1 MSQNTKICE
10 SDLES
15 LSPEDLSFYTA
26 YEKEYNKAFQT
37 KKKSKG
43 YFYKYGLKF
52 FYYLVKQEFE
62 TPYLLGQGKISDD
75 SLIIA
80 MDNRRKDGS
89 IGKVYA
95 VVTNRSAFFVNYL
108 FLPSEENNF
117 YEVISG
123 HQKPHFDLDCNAVPG
138 IQLEELEK
146 IAFSALDLLI
156 NAIEITLLEIGVDYR
171 REKSLITFDSCGLA
185 KQSYHIVI
193 DGWYHKDHIEAKT
206 FYNIVMEKIKG
217 QYNPVVTI
225 DDRVYSSRQEFRLF
239 GSQKLGSGRP
249 KKIAAHLSRRRD
261 PAIYTYIDDAI
272 SYTVGIIVGNRELP
286 ALKLKI

>member
-1 MSQNTKICE
+1 MFETNNMSQNTKICE

-108 FLPSEENNF
+108 FSIHKVF
-117 YEVISG
+117 F
-123 HQKPHFDLDCNAVPG
+123 HF
-138 IQLEELEK
+138 
-146 IAFSALDLLI
+146 LI
-156 NAIEITLLEIGVDYR
+156 P
-171 REKSLITFDSCGLA
+171 F
-185 KQSYHIVI
+185 
-193 DGWYHKDHIEAKT
+193 
-206 FYNIVMEKIKG
+206 
-217 QYNPVVTI
+217 
-225 DDRVYSSRQEFRLF
+225 
-239 GSQKLGSGRP
+239 
-249 KKIAAHLSRRRD
+249 
-261 PAIYTYIDDAI
+261 
-272 SYTVGIIVGNRELP
+272 
-286 ALKLKI
+286 